1 MNATAPVLPR
11 YTPDGLPASWLAVP
25 PPPTGFHRGELH
37 FREAR
42 TDNGDIEMI
51 CEWMNRPHTAK
62 GWEYD
67 WPLERWDAHIR
78 AQLRTGYSRPV
89 VVERHGRPIAYM
101 EFYRMAQ
108 DIVGHHYQARPHDL
122 SVHLAIADLAD
133 TGQGLGS
140 RIIGDITE
148 EFLERD
154 PACDAVV
161 FEPDAAN
168 SASRKMIENNGASL
182 LGEVK
187 VRHRH
192 IALYVRVRDGQ
203 PLPRI
208 GQPVWTPSADTDTD
222 ADAG

>member
-1 MNATAPVLPR
+1 MNAIPPVLPR
-11 YTPDGLPASWLAVP
+11 YATDGLPASWLAVP
-25 PPPTGFHRGELH
+25 PPPTGLHRGELL
-37 FREAR
+37 FRDAR

-89 VVERHGRPIAYM
+89 IVEQHGRPIAYM

-122 SVHLAIADLAD
+122 SVHLAIADPAD

-140 RIIGDITE
+140 RIVGEITD
-148 EFLERD
+148 EFLARD
-154 PACDAVV
+154 PACDTVV

-168 SASRKMIENNGASL
+168 SASRRMIEKNGASL
-182 LGEVK
+182 LGEVR

-192 IALYVRVRDGQ
+192 IALYARGRDGRK
-203 PLPRI
+203 LPGI
-208 GQPVWTPSADTDTD
+208 GRPSWAVSTGT
-222 ADAG
+222 ATC